1 MSDLDREAPTAV
13 IFGCAGTELTAKERS
28 LFGEADP
35 LGFILFARNIDTP
48 GQVRRLI
55 ADLRESVGRLDAIIM
70 IDQEGGR
77 VQRLRP
83 PHWPQ
88 YPAMQ
93 MIGKRAGADPDG
105 AAACVESIYRLIA
118 EDLSLLGIDVNCA
131 PVLDVPAP
139 NGHEIIGDRAFSHDP
154 ELISLLG
161 QACCNGLIAGG
172 VIPVVKHIPG
182 HGRSTADS
190 HLVLPHVETERVVLE
205 ATDFKPFHALRGAAA
220 GMTAHIIYDDLDPNY
235 PASLSRAI
243 VSDIIRGHIG
253 FHGLLF
259 SDDVCMKALKGP
271 IATRVASVLH
281 AGCDLALH
289 CDANFDD
296 MMAIA
301 EICPRMRPE
310 SLCRLNTARV
320 SSADSEAIDPDAEKC
335 RISAFLEP

>member
-1 MSDLDREAPTAV
+1 MSDVDREAPKAV
-13 IFGCAGTELTAKERS
+13 IFGCAGTELTASERN
-28 LFGEADP
+28 LYREADP
-35 LGFILFARNIDTP
+35 LGFILFARNINTP
-48 GQVRRLI
+48 EQVRCLTD
-55 ADLRESVGRLDAIIM
+55 DLRASVGRQDAIIM

-83 PHWPQ
+83 PHWAQ

-93 MIGKRAGADPDG
+93 IIGKRAAADPDG
-105 AAACVESIYRLIA
+105 AAACVKSIYRLIA
-118 EDLSLLGIDVNCA
+118 EDLSLLGINMNCA
-131 PVLDVPAP
+131 PVLDLPAP
-139 NGHEIIGDRAFSHDP
+139 DGHEIIGDRAFSRDP
-154 ELISLLG
+154 ELIALLG
-161 QACCNGLIAGG
+161 QACYNGLIAGG
-172 VIPVVKHIPG
+172 VIPVVKHMPG

-190 HLVLPHVETERVVLE
+190 HLLLPHVETERVVLE
-205 ATDFKPFHALRGAAA
+205 ATDFEPFRALRSATA

-235 PASLSRAI
+235 PASLSRTI
-243 VSDIIRGHIG
+243 VSDIIRGYIG

-271 IATRVASVLH
+271 IATRVTSVLH

-310 SLCRLNTARV
+310 SLHRLNAARV
-320 SSADSEAIDPDAEKC
+320 SSADSEAIDPVAEKC